1 MNIILENGIGGGE
14 ATSCSG
20 IIRGVRC
27 GDGDGDEKMDAMS
40 SMVISRRISRS
51 CYCDC
56 VVVGIICSGY

>member
-1 MNIILENGIGGGE
+1 MNIILVNGIGGGE

-20 IIRGVRC
+20 IIRGVQC
-27 GDGDGDEKMDAMS
+27 GDGDEKMDAMS